1 MFDQLTEKLQDSIQ
15 FLTGQSKISE
25 ANIESAIQDI
35 RKALLS
41 ADVSLNAVKVFID
54 RVEKE
59 AYGEK
64 VLRGIKPGEQ
74 VVKIINDA
82 LIEILGGDPNQEQE
96 LSTELNL
103 NIKKGSVNSIMLLGL
118 QGSGKT
124 TLAGKLA
131 YNLKAQGLK
140 ILLVP
145 CDLQRPAA
153 IKQLSILAESAGV
166 DFLEIPST
174 QNLMEVASLAEKQI
188 NENKYDVVI
197 YDTAGRLQID
207 TDLMAQ
213 LLVFEKK
220 IKPSEKLLVID
231 SLIGQESANVAQ
243 AFDMQIGVTAVA
255 LSKLDSDTRGGSAL
269 SIAEAIK
276 KPIKLA
282 SVGEKLEDLENFHPH
297 RIASRILGMGDVL
310 SLVERAHKRFEEEES
325 QRLEAEL
332 MKGNFNYETFISA
345 QNMMSKLGDMG
356 SIAKMMGMGSMMK
369 QMGLSSLQQE
379 NLIQE
384 SSRKI
389 TKFKAA
395 ISSMTKQE
403 KLNPQLLY
411 TDASSRSRKQRIA
424 KGSGLDSKHIDQM
437 VSEFNKMSQMF
448 KTMGPMLSMF
458 KSPET
463 APASLDPLALM
474 QNLGLSKKQKKIME
488 QISPNN
494 SHKKTLTINK
504 KGQKPE
510 VKGFKNF

>member
-15 FLTGQSKISE
+15 FLTGQSKITE
-25 ANIESAIQDI
+25 ANIESTIQDI

-74 VVKIINDA
+74 LVKIINDA
-82 LIEILGGDPNQEQE
+82 LVEILGGDPNAEAE
-96 LSTELNL
+96 ISTELNL

-140 ILLVP
+140 VLLIP

-166 DFLEIPST
+166 DFLNIPQT
-174 QNLMEVASLAEKQI
+174 QNLLEVAALAEKAVGEQA
-188 NENKYDVVI
+188 YDVVI

-213 LLVFEKK
+213 LLIFEKK

-243 AFDMQIGVTAVA
+243 AFDMQIGVSSVA

-269 SIAEAIK
+269 SIAEAIR

-282 SVGEKLEDLENFHPH
+282 SVGEKLEDLENFHPQ

-310 SLVERAHKRFEEEES
+310 SLVERAQRRFEEEES

-332 MKGNFNYETFISA
+332 MKGNFNYETFLTA

-356 SIAKMMGMGSMMK
+356 SIAKMLGMGSFMK

-384 SSRKI
+384 STRKMS
-389 TKFKAA
+389 KYKAA
-395 ISSMTKQE
+395 IASMTKQE
-403 KLNPQLLY
+403 KVNPALLY
-411 TDASSRSRKQRIA
+411 TDHSARSRKQRIA
-424 KGSGLDSKHIDQM
+424 SGSGLDIKHVDQM

-448 KTMGPMLSMF
+448 KSMGPMLSMF
-458 KSPET
+458 KSSES
-463 APASLDPLALM
+463 APASLDPLDLM
-474 QNLGLSKKQKKIME
+474 QNMGFSKKQKKIME
-488 QISPNN
+488 QINSNN
-494 SHKKTLTINK
+494 SHKKTLTNK
-504 KGQKPE
+504 KGQKPQ

>member
-166 DFLEIPST
+166 DFLEIPQT
-174 QNLMEVASLAEKQI
+174 QNLMEVASQAEKQI
-188 NENKYDVVI
+188 NENKYDGYYKMI
-197 YDTAGRLQID
+197 GNTKELYNFDSNKKKKSNLYIPLPFYFQNKFHLALPLIALQNSELIFEVNTRNID
-207 TDLMAQ
+207 ELINIEEGAS
-213 LLVFEKK
+213 LVSDMK
-220 IKPSEKLLVID
+220 IKFE
-231 SLIGQESANVAQ
+231 LIGN
-243 AFDMQIGVTAVA
+243 FIY
-255 LSKLDSDTRGGSAL
+255 LSDYERELFSKMRHEYLIEQVQYCHENIS
-269 SIAEAIK
+269 ENIK
-276 KPIKLA
+276 GEIKL
-282 SVGEKLEDLENFHPH
+282 NF
-297 RIASRILGMGDVL
+297 
-310 SLVERAHKRFEEEES
+310 
-325 QRLEAEL
+325 
-332 MKGNFNYETFISA
+332 
-345 QNMMSKLGDMG
+345 
-356 SIAKMMGMGSMMK
+356 
-369 QMGLSSLQQE
+369 
-379 NLIQE
+379 
-384 SSRKI
+384 
-389 TKFKAA
+389 
-395 ISSMTKQE
+395 
-403 KLNPQLLY
+403 LNPVK
-411 TDASSRSRKQRIA
+411 D
-424 KGSGLDSKHIDQM
+424 
-437 VSEFNKMSQMF
+437 MF
-448 KTMGPMLSMF
+448 FIIQDT
-458 KSPET
+458 
-463 APASLDPLALM
+463 
-474 QNLGLSKKQKKIME
+474 
-488 QISPNN
+488 N
-494 SHKKTLTINK
+494 SFINK
-504 KGQKPE
+504 EYYQYE
-510 VKGFKNF
+510 NIFKVTVEYLSV